1 MEVSYA
7 VTTLLSEVDE
17 RTVAVEL
24 ARLALEKA
32 RAALDDTLN
41 KGDALG
47 IARGKLKKLGEDR
60 LLALIDLGALPASRG
75 GVLARTKPAEAQV
88 IRRPRRRAAAAAESY
103 MLTEADLIVRGE
115 DETVPEKEPVD
126 AITQVVAEVAVID
139 AGVPALAATVMTE
152 NVMNVTEMVDA
163 SAIFDAVLDADAKL
177 PAEAEAGGPVVD
189 IGSIDFDAL
198 DAVDDMDAAAAAA
211 VLDLSAE
218 EVNPL
223 ALIEAELERA
233 EAALKAA

>member
-1 MEVSYA
+1 
-7 VTTLLSEVDE
+7 
-17 RTVAVEL
+17 
-24 ARLALEKA
+24 
-32 RAALDDTLN
+32 
-41 KGDALG
+41 
-47 IARGKLKKLGEDR
+47 
-60 LLALIDLGALPASRG
+60 
-75 GVLARTKPAEAQV
+75 
-88 IRRPRRRAAAAAESY
+88 
-103 MLTEADLIVRGE
+103 
-115 DETVPEKEPVD
+115 
-126 AITQVVAEVAVID
+126 
-139 AGVPALAATVMTE
+139 
-152 NVMNVTEMVDA
+152 VTEMVDA